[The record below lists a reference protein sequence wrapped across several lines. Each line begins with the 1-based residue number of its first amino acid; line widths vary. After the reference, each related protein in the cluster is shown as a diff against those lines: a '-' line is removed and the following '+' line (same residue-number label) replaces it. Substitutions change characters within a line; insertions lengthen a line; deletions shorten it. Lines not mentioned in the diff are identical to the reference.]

1 MGLLGYFATEK
12 GGDNSVPTPVDF
24 STKEPERDVYTL
36 ESGDPL
42 FGKKSTFEKPAKKKP
57 APVQPRQSPQPY
69 PQDLPASFYE
79 ANGESY
85 LRARR
90 VAEMKFNTLKL
101 VIAFAV
107 ISASL
112 AALDVLLYPE
122 AWWCQWPVGCWA
134 LVIFFPVVKSFVFRG
149 KDLRSVIEGRLHKM
163 ALREVER
170 FDSDL
175 DGTI

>member
-1 MGLLGYFATEK
+1 M
-12 GGDNSVPTPVDF
+12 PTPVDF

-42 FGKKSTFEKPAKKKP
+42 FSKRTTFEKPAKKKP
-57 APVQPRQSPQPY
+57 VPPQPKPVSQHY
-69 PQDLPASFYE
+69 PKDLPSSFYE

-101 VIAFAV
+101 VIAFAL
-107 ISASL
+107 ISAGL
-112 AALDVLLYPE
+112 VALDVLLYPGV
-122 AWWCQWPVGCWA
+122 WWCQWPIGFWA
-134 LVIFFPVVKSFVFRG
+134 FVTFFPVVKSFVFRG

-175 DGTI
+175 DGSI

>member
-1 MGLLGYFATEK
+1 V
-12 GGDNSVPTPVDF
+12 NSVPTPVDF

-42 FGKKSTFEKPAKKKP
+42 FTKKTSFEKPVKKKP
-57 APVQPRQSPQPY
+57 TSPQPKQASQPY
-69 PQDLPASFYE
+69 PKDLPSSFYE

-101 VIAFAV
+101 VIAFTA
-107 ISASL
+107 ISAGL
-112 AALDVLLYPE
+112 IALDVLLYPQ

-134 LVIFFPVVKSFVFRG
+134 FVLLFPVMKSFVFRG

-170 FDSDL
+170 FDSDM
-175 DGTI
+175 DGAF